1 MGEVEAEEGD
11 DQIKA
16 LATIEQSEW
25 TFRHSYPSAQ
35 RNKLYL
41 THGAL
46 NQPGT
51 LHN

>member
-1 MGEVEAEEGD
+1 MGEVEEEEGE

-35 RNKLYL
+35 RKEVDFDTWG
-41 THGAL
+41 THSL
-46 NQPGT
+46 K
-51 LHN
+51 H